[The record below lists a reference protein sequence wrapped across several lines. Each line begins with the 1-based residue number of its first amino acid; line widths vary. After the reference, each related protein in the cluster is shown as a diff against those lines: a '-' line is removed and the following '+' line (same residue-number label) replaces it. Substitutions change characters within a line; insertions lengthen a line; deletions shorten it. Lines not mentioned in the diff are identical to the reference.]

1 MTQQQFLSA
10 LFQRNQHGFT
20 GYPSK
25 TLAAE
30 FTDRLFHFLFGATKG
45 KMRNLL
51 DVENAYANLQ
61 GHLQTLLQDVIA
73 NTQTLQTAAEAF
85 FEEIPSIYEVLLED
99 ANAILE
105 FDPAARSVEE
115 VLIAYPG
122 FFATAVYRFAHALW
136 ELDVPVLPRILTEY
150 AHSNTGIDIHP
161 GATIGK
167 AFAIDHGTGIVIG
180 ETTVI
185 GDHVK
190 IYQGVTLGAL
200 NVAKSKGADT
210 KRHPTIEDNV
220 IIYSGASILG
230 GTTVVGHDSIIGGN
244 VFLTYS
250 VPAASVVYHKSE
262 IRVKDNN
269 PFPEPLN
276 FVI

>member
-10 LFQRNQHGFT
+10 LFARNQRGFA

-25 TLAAE
+25 TMVAE
-30 FTDRLFHFLFGATKG
+30 FTDRLFRFLFGSCKG
-45 KMRNLL
+45 KYHSAL
-51 DVENAYANLQ
+51 DVENDFSLLQ
-61 GHLQTLLQDVIA
+61 SHLQTLLQEVIHEA
-73 NTQTLQTAAEAF
+73 YTVQHIAAAF
-85 FEEIPSIYEVLLED
+85 FEKIPLVYAVLLED
-99 ANAILE
+99 ADAILQ
-105 FDPAARSVEE
+105 FDPAAKSVEE
-115 VLIAYPG
+115 VLVAYPG
-122 FFATAVYRFAHALW
+122 FYATAVYRFAHVLW
-136 ELDVPVLPRILTEY
+136 NLNVPVLPRILTEY
-150 AHSNTGIDIHP
+150 AHGSTGIDIHP
-161 GATIGK
+161 GAHIGK

-180 ETTVI
+180 ETTII

-200 NVAKSKGADT
+200 NVDKKNQDT

-230 GTTVVGHDSIIGGN
+230 GGTVVGHDSIIGGN

-250 VPAASVVYHKSE
+250 VPANSVVYHKSE
-262 IRVKDNN
+262 IRVRDNN